1 MGITCSDIGIQYSVF
16 CTEKKEGE
24 TQILRHPEIGNKEL
38 HTINHFN
45 VQTTWDA
52 ILNNIK
58 IGKGNQEM
66 MGYRKRLED
75 KTYEK
80 KFTWITFN
88 EGKELCESF
97 AKGVELLNYVIYHIQ
112 IKMEILNLWEYI
124 QEIDING

>member
-1 MGITCSDIGIQYSVF
+1 MGNSYSTKNFSYGVYVG
-16 CTEKKEGE
+16 EKKPGQ

-38 HTINHFN
+38 HTINHFG

-58 IGKGNQEM
+58 TGKGNQEM
-66 MGYRKRLED
+66 CGYRKRLPD

-88 EGKELCESF
+88 EGKE
-97 AKGVELLNYVIYHIQ
+97 
-112 IKMEILNLWEYI
+112 
-124 QEIDING
+124 